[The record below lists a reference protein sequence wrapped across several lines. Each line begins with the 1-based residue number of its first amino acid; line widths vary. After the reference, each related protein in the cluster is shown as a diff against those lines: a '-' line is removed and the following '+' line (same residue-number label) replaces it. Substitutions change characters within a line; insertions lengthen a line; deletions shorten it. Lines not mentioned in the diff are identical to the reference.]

1 MTKARDIASAIPAP
15 STVSS
20 AELGYLDG
28 VTSAIQTQLDAK
40 TAKSTLTT
48 TGDIYYASAANT
60 PARLAI
66 GSTSNVLT
74 VAGGIPSWA
83 APAAGGGMTLINSG
97 NTSLVGVQT
106 LTISS
111 ISGSYKHLYIV
122 GMGIRTTNS
131 YGGNI
136 QLRVNGDT
144 GGNYRSSRSQVV
156 DNTIG
161 GEASVNSVTT
171 SWFVSETNQSSSF
184 SQLVFFEISIP
195 LYSDTVHTKN
205 AVTFSNSNQGGNLF
219 QNQVGCAYNSTSA
232 ISSLTFFTNNS
243 GTGNFAGDSAVYVYG
258 VN

>member
-28 VTSAIQTQLDAK
+28 VSSAIQTQLDAK
-40 TAKSTLTT
+40 TAKATLTT
-48 TGDIYYASAANT
+48 TGDIYYASSANT
-60 PARLAI
+60 PARLGI
-66 GSTSNVLT
+66 GSTSQVLT

-122 GMGIRTTNS
+122 GLGIRTTNS
-131 YGGNI
+131 YGANL
-136 QLRVNGDT
+136 QMRVNGDT
-144 GGNYRSSRSQVV
+144 GSNYRTSRSQVV
-156 DNTIG
+156 NNTIN
-161 GEASVNSVTT
+161 GEASVNAVTS
-171 SWFVSETNQSSSF
+171 SWF
-184 SQLVFFEISIP
+184 LVEINNSTTFNELSWFEQNIP
-195 LYSDTVHTKN
+195 LYSDTTQIKR
-205 AVTFSNSNQGGNLF
+205 ATSFSGGVKSDVVQSQTSQSF
-219 QNQVGCAYNSTSA
+219 NSTSA
-232 ISSLTFFTNNS
+232 ITSITIFTSNSS
-243 GTGNFAGDSAVYVYG
+243 TGDFAGDSAVYVYG